1 MRTTSETSS
10 ETTCISSVYKKA
22 TGELRAF
29 MSADDAQHSHS
40 LSHSL
45 SHRHALDHETLWR
58 YMRQLLERVA
68 RVFER
73 EDSVI
78 DECLDTVVDLLGA
91 DRGAVLL
98 TSPDGTAHVIN
109 ARAAGRALSP
119 TEREEISRTIVR
131 ECLESGECIVRDHR
145 MMKPSSRGPGAA
157 AASLVSF
164 GIHAALAAPLS
175 SASKRD
181 DDLRPVLYVDFRRLD
196 SIVEMETAH
205 VEFFMAAVVLF
216 SAVIEQNRLGKVTR
230 EQLAEV
236 KQSRFVEAR
245 QTPPLAELLA
255 PSSMTYIREELES
268 ALHGASSILIL
279 GESGSG
285 KTLLAQAI
293 SEASGRRPIVR
304 VVLGGSDDL
313 NSITSELFG
322 HEKGS
327 YTGAAQ
333 KRTGMVELADGGTL
347 ILDEI
352 LNLAPQAQ
360 KLLLDF
366 TQFGTYRP
374 LGYARAEPKKAD
386 VRIIAATNGDIDAA
400 RRDGRFRE
408 DLYHRLAAV
417 RLELPSLRDRRADLA
432 ALAERVLARGSDP
445 SSSSS
450 SRAPWTLSP
459 DLRRVLVGGT
469 VEWSGNVRELEAAVL
484 RGRER
489 ALAKDPNCTELRP
502 EHMRLSALPSAS
514 TSSSSPSSGQA
525 QDSSRPLRARWKD
538 LETQIIDERLKLANE
553 ALAKHGDNAA
563 AAADELGIPRTTLR
577 SFLQAQRAKQ
587 RG

>member
-1 MRTTSETSS
+1 MTTTS
-10 ETTCISSVYKKA
+10 A
-22 TGELRAF
+22 A
-29 MSADDAQHSHS
+29 AAAA
-40 LSHSL
+40 SL
-45 SHRHALDHETLWR
+45 SHRHSLDHETLWR

-68 RVFER
+68 LVFER
-73 EDSVI
+73 EESVI

-98 TSPDGTAHVIN
+98 TSPDGTAHIIN

-145 MMKPSSRGPGAA
+145 MMTPSSRPS
-157 AASLVSF
+157 AASLISF

-175 SASKRD
+175 SAKKLSD
-181 DDLRPVLYVDFRRLD
+181 DDNLRPVLYVDFRRLD
-196 SIVEMETAH
+196 SVVEMETAH
-205 VEFFMAAVVLF
+205 IEFFMAAVVLF
-216 SAVIEQNRLGKVTR
+216 SAVIEQNRLGKATR

-236 KQSRFVEAR
+236 KQTRFVEAR
-245 QTPPLAELLA
+245 QTPPLTELLA
-255 PSSMTYIREELES
+255 PSSMTFIREELDS
-268 ALHGASSILIL
+268 ALHGTSSILIL

-293 SEASGRRPIVR
+293 AEASGRRPIVR

-333 KRTGMVELADGGTL
+333 KRSGMVELADGGTL

-374 LGYARAEPKKAD
+374 LGYARAEPKKSN

-432 ALAERVLARGSDP
+432 ALAERVLARTDA
-445 SSSSS
+445 
-450 SRAPWTLSP
+450 SRAWTLSP
-459 DLRRVLVGGT
+459 DLRRVLVSGT

-489 ALAKDPNCTELRP
+489 ALAKDPSCAELRP
-502 EHMRLSALPSAS
+502 EHMRLSATALPPTA
-514 TSSSSPSSGQA
+514 SSPSSPLSQQPA
-525 QDSSRPLRARWKD
+525 QDSRPLSTRWKD
-538 LETQIIDERLKLANE
+538 LDAQIIDARLKLASE
-553 ALAKHGDNAA
+553 ALTKHGDNAA

-587 RG
+587 GSS

>member
-1 MRTTSETSS
+1 
-10 ETTCISSVYKKA
+10 
-22 TGELRAF
+22 
-29 MSADDAQHSHS
+29 
-40 LSHSL
+40 
-45 SHRHALDHETLWR
+45 
-58 YMRQLLERVA
+58 MRQLLDRVA
-68 RVFER
+68 LVFER
-73 EDSVI
+73 EESVI
-78 DECLDTVVDLLGA
+78 DDCLDIVVDLLGA

-98 TSPDGTAHVIN
+98 TSADGTAHIIN
-109 ARAAGRALSP
+109 ARAAGRALS
-119 TEREEISRTIVR
+119 TSEREEISRTIVR

-145 MMKPSSRGPGAA
+145 RMNPSSRAS

-175 SASKRD
+175 SAAKRD

-196 SIVEMETAH
+196 SVVEMETAH

-216 SAVIEQNRLGKVTR
+216 SAVIEQHRLGRATR

-236 KQSRFVEAR
+236 KTRFVEAR
-245 QTPPLAELLA
+245 QTPPLSELLA
-255 PSSMTYIREELES
+255 PASMTFIREELES
-268 ALHGASSILIL
+268 ALHGTSSILIL

-293 SEASGRRPIVR
+293 AEASGRRPIVR

-374 LGYARAEPKKAD
+374 LGYARAEPKKSN
-386 VRIIAATNGDIDAA
+386 VRVIAATNGDIDAA

-417 RLELPSLRDRRADLA
+417 RLELPSLRDRRADLS
-432 ALAERVLARGSDP
+432 ALAERVLARSDA
-445 SSSSS
+445 
-450 SRAPWTLSP
+450 SRAWTLSP
-459 DLRRVLVGGT
+459 DLRRVLVSGT

-489 ALAKDPNCTELRP
+489 ALAKDPGCTELRP
-502 EHMRLSALPSAS
+502 EHMRLSTLPSSSAS
-514 TSSSSPSSGQA
+514 APAAPLASEPK
-525 QDSSRPLRARWKD
+525 DSRPLSTRWKELD
-538 LETQIIDERLKLANE
+538 TQIVDARLELANE

-563 AAADELGIPRTTLR
+563 AAADELGIPRTTFR
-577 SFLQAQRAKQ
+577 SFLQAQRARREGSAKTND
-587 RG
+587 